1 MLTKNLK
8 ATLTFCSQLA
18 LIFLSILDLIYAQT
32 TAVIPTTN
40 TNTTATAAPS
50 SAGTA
55 ETTATSSPAA
65 STTPATTTTPVTSTA
80 TSSTPTVTVTNCG
93 NGELD
98 NDEQC
103 DFGADNGKNL
113 GCDSNCKIQSNWKCY
128 TNTDPKYAELVTSNY
143 QDSLKGLYSILAND
157 TPIAASITPSNSHIS
172 SLIAQAKC
180 SPAATPGWERQ
191 CAQYNQDLR
200 RFKELNVNNS
210 VQTAYGSSAPVPACD
225 SNTSLFDPTDSS
237 SYKVKC
243 VPSIGVF

>member
-8 ATLTFCSQLA
+8 ATLKFCSQLA

-40 TNTTATAAPS
+40 TSAAATAAPN
-50 SAGTA
+50 AP
-55 ETTATSSPAA
+55 SPAA
-65 STTPATTTTPVTSTA
+65 ATTTTPATSTT
-80 TSSTPTVTVTNCG
+80 TSSTPTIAVTNCG

-113 GCDSNCKIQSNWKCY
+113 GCDSKCKIQSNWKCY
-128 TNTDPKYAELVTSNY
+128 TNTDPKYAELVTSSY

-157 TPIAASITPSNSHIS
+157 TPISASITPSNSHIS

-180 SPAATPGWERQ
+180 SPAVTAGWERQ
-191 CAQYNQDLR
+191 CAQYNQDVR

-210 VQTAYGSSAPVPACD
+210 VQTAYGSTAPVPACD

-237 SYKVKC
+237 SYTVKC